1 MGAVA
6 AVPVARALGGGEGSE
21 EQRKHRALRASPW
34 MGLCMNWLRR
44 MEDAWLPNFEA
55 WHSETRSLLAH
66 STASPVLKPQ
76 FCNPH
81 CHNAGPVKSTCKV

>member
-44 MEDAWLPNFEA
+44 MEDAGCQILRHGTHLRER
-55 WHSETRSLLAH
+55 ETLRTRTGTPAARPRQ
-66 STASPVLKPQ
+66 T
-76 FCNPH
+76 
-81 CHNAGPVKSTCKV
+81 GPLR

>member
-21 EQRKHRALRASPW
+21 EQRKHRALRASLW

-55 WHSETRSLLAH
+55 WHAPTRA
-66 STASPVLKPQ
+66 
-76 FCNPH
+76 
-81 CHNAGPVKSTCKV
+81 